1 MQTDCKPLLYSHYDV
16 TFQEVPGEISLVFDI
31 TGCPHHCPDCHSKF
45 LWEYS
50 GKPLR
55 WNVQKYI
62 RKYGSTITCVCFM
75 GGDQDI
81 TQILNYVWLIHYKYG
96 LKTCLYTGLT
106 EDAFKNLVDRNGIR
120 NSIKLLDYIKIGPY
134 IKEFGGLDSKTTNQR
149 FYAKQ
154 QDGSYKDKTILF
166 QKEYK

>member
-50 GKPLR
+50 GTPLLE
-55 WNVQKYI
+55 NLSSVINKYW
-62 RKYGSTITCVCFM
+62 SMITCVCFM
-75 GGDQDI
+75 GGDQNKI
-81 TQILNYVWLIHYKYG
+81 ELLKACNIAHRYN
-96 LKTCLYTGLT
+96 LKTCLYTGL
-106 EDAFKNLVDRNGIR
+106 DYPSFRHLMYDGGPRNYGVYF
-120 NSIKLLDYIKIGPY
+120 NFIKVGPY
-134 IKEFGGLDSKTTNQR
+134 VSEFGGLDDPKTNQR
-149 FYAKQ
+149 FYELR
-154 QDGSYKDKTILF
+154 GNVPIDKTILF

>member
-1 MQTDCKPLLYSHYDV
+1 MQNDCKPLLYSHYDV

-45 LWEYS
+45 LWKYS
-50 GKPLR
+50 GEPLGLGI
-55 WNVQKYI
+55 QKAI
-62 RKYGSTITCVCFM
+62 HKYGSTITCVCFM

-81 TQILNYVWLIHYKYG
+81 MQLLNYVWLVHYKYKM
-96 LKTCLYTGLT
+96 KTCLYTGCTADEFLNLT
-106 EDAFKNLVDRNGIR
+106 KSPTLAKQTQ
-120 NSIKLLDYIKIGPY
+120 LLDYIKIGPY
-134 IKEFGGLDSKTTNQR
+134 IKEFGGLNSKTTNQR

-154 QDGSYKDKTILF
+154 SDGSYADMTYLF